1 MQATIRSFLI
11 NKKVRIP
18 PKKIRGT
25 QVIPRCAAPADVE
38 KYEDDQ
44 IGGPDKAD
52 IVLAWYQPLT
62 SASQWN
68 TDAITF
74 LAENAQQ
81 LLRASEIKYDKSWLE
96 LPELIKQIIAC
107 LRETKAIMTSSSG
120 GPAKNATTRR
130 QARRQ
135 LVSCIIE
142 QICHITHFGPESQ

>member
-1 MQATIRSFLI
+1 LI
-11 NKKVRIP
+11 DKKVRIP
-18 PKKIRGT
+18 PKKIAGI
-25 QVIPRCAAPADVE
+25 QVIPRHAALADVE

-52 IVLAWYQPLT
+52 IVIAWHQPLT

-68 TDAITF
+68 VDAITF

-96 LPELIKQIIAC
+96 LPELIKQITAC
-107 LRETKAIMTSSSG
+107 LRDMKAIMNSSSG
-120 GPAKNATTRR
+120 GPAKNATARR
-130 QARRQ
+130 RARRQ

-142 QICHITHFGPESQ
+142 QICHITHFGPES